1 MKKHNFSAG
10 PAILPQEVIEG
21 AAKAVLELDDIGLS
35 LIEISHRS
43 NEFKAI
49 MEEACYL
56 SLKLLGLE
64 GKGYKALFL
73 QGGASLQFIMT
84 AYNLLEN
91 KAGYVNSGTWSTKAI
106 NEAKMLGEVIEVA
119 SSKDANFNYIPKGFE
134 VPKDLDY
141 LHLTTNNTIFGTQY
155 KILPDTEVPLVADMS
170 SDIFSRPFNY
180 SKFDMFYAG
189 AQKNMGPSGVTLV
202 VIKESSFNK
211 VSRVIPS
218 MLNYEIQS
226 NAESMFNT
234 PPVFP
239 VYTVL
244 LNLRW
249 IINNGGLDGVG
260 AKNQKKASLIYD
272 EIDRNPLF
280 EGFARSVDRSNMNA
294 TFNLKNDKQAEVFD
308 SLWKNSNIS
317 GLKGHRSVGGYRA
330 SIYNALPI
338 ESVKVLVDCM
348 QELERIA

>member
-10 PAILPQEVIEG
+10 PAILPQEVIQG
-21 AAKAVLELDDIGLS
+21 AAQAVLELDNIGLS

-43 NEFKAI
+43 KEFIGI
-49 MEEACYL
+49 MEEACSL
-56 SLKLLGLE
+56 SLQLLGLE
-64 GKGYKALFL
+64 NKGYKAMFL
-73 QGGASLQFIMT
+73 QGGASMQFLMT

-106 NEAKMLGEVIEVA
+106 KEAKLLGEVHELA
-119 SSKDANFNYIPKGFE
+119 SSKDQNFNYIPKGYDI
-134 VPKDLDY
+134 PNDLDY

-155 KILPDTEVPLVADMS
+155 KSLPDTDVPLVADMS
-170 SDIFSRPFNY
+170 SDIFSRTFDY

-202 VIKESSFNK
+202 VIKESSLNK
-211 VSRVIPS
+211 VSRAIPS
-218 MLNYEIQS
+218 MLNYEVQA
-226 NAESMFNT
+226 NAGSMFNT

-249 IINNGGLDGVG
+249 IAKNGGLDGVRIQ
-260 AKNQKKASLIYD
+260 NDKKAALIYD

-280 EGFARSVDRSNMNA
+280 EGFAHQDDRSHMNA
-294 TFNLKNDKQAEVFD
+294 TFNLKDNTQADIFD
-308 SLWKNSNIS
+308 PLWNQAKIS

-330 SIYNALPI
+330 SIYNAMPI
-338 ESVKVLVDCM
+338 ESIKVLVDCM
-348 QELERIA
+348 QEFERKA